1 MTGFFDPVNSVI
13 GGVGATDEVLEPNG
27 PIGTTTGGIDVMTG
41 FFDPVNSVIG
51 GVDATDEDFE
61 LMRASTGD
69 VGAIGK
75 GFEPLDVFTGGSF
88 EPLYV

>member
-1 MTGFFDPVNSVI
+1 
-13 GGVGATDEVLEPNG
+13 
-27 PIGTTTGGIDVMTG
+27 MTG

-51 GVDATDEDFE
+51 GVDATDEGFE

-69 VGAIGK
+69 VGAISE